1 MKQNKTV
8 FNGPIIRYHSVT
20 MPKLEEEDD
29 DDNNDHEEVNTSN
42 QKISDLS
49 KQQSDKK
56 SRNFI
61 IFSSE
66 QTVKEIFSSSEQ
78 IKPKPKKCVITGLQA
93 KYLDPLTKCPYN
105 NLYAFK
111 KIRELYAA
119 KKNVNTNNE

>member
-61 IFSSE
+61 SKCNKISCDFYR
-66 QTVKEIFSSSEQ
+66 TMFML
-78 IKPKPKKCVITGLQA
+78 KK
-93 KYLDPLTKCPYN
+93 KFN
-105 NLYAFK
+105 
-111 KIRELYAA
+111 
-119 KKNVNTNNE
+119 